1 MKNRIFAIILTIA
14 LVFTFGA
21 CNNSTS
27 DSTDDNAQNG
37 ENEVT
42 YPLVSYLPHNGGY
55 IDDRWVSVRYST
67 PEELSDAVSLLR
79 KNGVEISEEK
89 RVAFDFISDKYVV
102 KYWFDGIITYDSA
115 KETADKDYYELDY
128 EITTLEAYLYYNAS
142 SKSEIPGVDKNTH
155 FITGPHSM
163 THPAG
168 MYGYA
173 FARMSAVSGAE
184 IPDNIDVSKLTLGK
198 SEYIDYVDYPG
209 GYYETYV
216 SYNGTDIMKI
226 ESVSEITAELFD
238 EMKVTFTVY

>member
-1 MKNRIFAIILTIA
+1 MKNRIFAIILIITLA
-14 LVFTFGA
+14 FTVSA
-21 CNNSTS
+21 CNKASDNSGGNEQDES
-27 DSTDDNAQNG
+27 
-37 ENEVT
+37 NEVT

-67 PEELSDAVSLLR
+67 PEELAEAVELLR
-79 KNGVEISEEK
+79 ENGVEIPEKK
-89 RVAFDFISDKYVV
+89 RVAFDFVSDKYVV

-115 KETADKDYYELDY
+115 KQTADKDYYELDY
-128 EITTLEAYLYYNAS
+128 EMATLEAYLYYNAS
-142 SKSEIPGVDKNTH
+142 SKSEIPGTDKNTH

-163 THPAG
+163 THPTG

-173 FARMSAVSGAE
+173 FARMSAPQGAE
-184 IPDNIDVSKLTLGK
+184 IPDDIDVSKLTLGK

-226 ESVSEITAELFD
+226 ESVSEITAELFA
-238 EMKVTFTVY
+238 EMKSTFIVY